1 VGGNVGAS
9 QAAKLGNY
17 FSLLMLVDVPTKEI
31 TTLTQQLQTMHDLS
45 ATVHHTNDTKSSAAS
60 SSSLSSSTIGYS
72 GTLTLEGAD
81 NPGIVHNVTKIL
93 SNNGLNIDRMETTDE
108 IAPNGGSVLFRMN
121 GIAHAYEPLSSGF
134 DAEKIRNE
142 LNQLG
147 DDLNCDIDL
156 IDGGDGN

>member
-1 VGGNVGAS
+1 MGGNVGAS

-45 ATVHHTNDTKSSAAS
+45 ATVHHTNDTKSSVASAS
-60 SSSLSSSTIGYS
+60 SSSSSSTIGYS

-108 IAPNGGSVLFRMN
+108 IAPNGKH
-121 GIAHAYEPLSSGF
+121 IE
-134 DAEKIRNE
+134 
-142 LNQLG
+142 
-147 DDLNCDIDL
+147 
-156 IDGGDGN
+156 

>member
-1 VGGNVGAS
+1 MIAVGGNVGAS

-17 FSLLMLVDVPTKEI
+17 FSLLMLVDVPTKKI

-45 ATVHHTNDTKSSAAS
+45 ATVHHINDTKSSAAS
-60 SSSLSSSTIGYS
+60 ASSSSSTIGYS

-108 IAPNGGSVLFRMN
+108 IAPNGKY
-121 GIAHAYEPLSSGF
+121 IE
-134 DAEKIRNE
+134 
-142 LNQLG
+142 
-147 DDLNCDIDL
+147 
-156 IDGGDGN
+156 

>member
-1 VGGNVGAS
+1 MIAVGGNVGAS

-17 FSLLMLVDVPTKEI
+17 FSLLMLVDVPTKKI

-45 ATVHHTNDTKSSAAS
+45 ATVHHINDTKSSAAS
-60 SSSLSSSTIGYS
+60 SSSSSTIGYS

-108 IAPNGGSVLFRMN
+108 IAPNGKY
-121 GIAHAYEPLSSGF
+121 IE
-134 DAEKIRNE
+134 
-142 LNQLG
+142 
-147 DDLNCDIDL
+147 
-156 IDGGDGN
+156 